1 MKNWIKSYWSNCL
14 SIAAIICSVVAIC
27 VSLPSAPE
35 LGIDYIGVIV
45 GILSLLVTMLIGWQI
60 WNTIAIEKKIKAET
74 KTVSKSFDKEIKDIN
89 NRSTDALQKIL
100 YKAELIELRLHLSKN
115 EYESAIESLKLLFYY
130 ATLINDPTAFSYMAN
145 TIIKCKHKTDLIIYT
160 NEERIKRNNVFL
172 ELSQNILEYLPA
184 SNHNVA
190 ALLNMIKEIKKHNE
204 EIRKYQEEQEY
215 SNDD

>member
-74 KTVSKSFDKEIKDIN
+74 KTVSKSFDKEIK
-89 NRSTDALQKIL
+89 TTK
-100 YKAELIELRLHLSKN
+100 KGRL
-115 EYESAIESLKLLFYY
+115 
-130 ATLINDPTAFSYMAN
+130 
-145 TIIKCKHKTDLIIYT
+145 
-160 NEERIKRNNVFL
+160 VL
-172 ELSQNILEYLPA
+172 E
-184 SNHNVA
+184 V
-190 ALLNMIKEIKKHNE
+190 KK
-204 EIRKYQEEQEY
+204 Y
-215 SNDD
+215 